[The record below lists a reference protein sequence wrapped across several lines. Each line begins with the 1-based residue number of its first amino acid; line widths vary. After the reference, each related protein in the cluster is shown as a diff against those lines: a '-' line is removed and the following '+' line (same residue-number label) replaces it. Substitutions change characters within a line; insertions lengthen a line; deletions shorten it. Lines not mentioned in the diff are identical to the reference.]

1 MDAPLWTP
9 SPERVAAANLTAFM
23 RAAEKRWNVA
33 LPTYRDLH
41 AFSLTHVE
49 PFWQSVWEFCDIRG
63 SMGERIHEHPGR
75 MPGARFFPDAR
86 LNFAENLLR
95 RQDDDVVIV
104 FSGEDQVRQTLTAAE
119 LRREVARAAAAFRR
133 AGIRPGDRI
142 AAFIPNLPQAI
153 IAMLGAAAIGAV
165 VVVLTGLRR
174 AGRARPVRPD
184 RAAHPPLGGRLL
196 LWREDA

>member
-1 MDAPLWTP
+1 
-9 SPERVAAANLTAFM
+9 M

-41 AFSLTHVE
+41 ASPSRT
-49 PFWQSVWEFCDIRG
+49 SSRSGNRWEFCDIRG

-104 FSGEDQVRQTLTAAE
+104 FSGEDQVRRR
-119 LRREVARAAAAFRR
+119 LRRSS
-133 AGIRPGDRI
+133 
-142 AAFIPNLPQAI
+142 
-153 IAMLGAAAIGAV
+153 
-165 VVVLTGLRR
+165 
-174 AGRARPVRPD
+174 AGRSPAPPPRSGGPASGPATASPPSSPTCRKRSSRCSERPRSAPWSSCSPD
-184 RAAHPPLGGRLL
+184 FGVQGVLDRFGQIAAHPPLGGRLL